1 MWGLR
6 RRTRLKRERLRTYKA
21 QNLRFG
27 SNIEAIKNEI
37 TEVEQIFC
45 LTSVIFF
52 AFPASSSDIYRS
64 RAGFGLCFGI
74 TILLFLL
81 PHLPFTEVEQ
91 VLRFASV
98 SLTCFSCSLTCLLPK
113 YSRFWTLLR
122 YYYLAFPASSPIFY
136 RSRAGFALCF
146 GNSILSFMLPRL
158 SITEVKQVPRSASVS
173 LTCFSCSLTC
183 LLPKYS
189 RFRALL
195 R

>member
-45 LTSVIFF
+45 LTSVIF
-52 AFPASSSDIYRS
+52 
-64 RAGFGLCFGI
+64 
-74 TILLFLL
+74 LLFLL
-81 PHLPFTEVEQ
+81 PHLIFTEVGQ
-91 VLRFASV
+91 VL
-98 SLTCFSCSLTCLLPK
+98 
-113 YSRFWTLLR
+113 
-122 YYYLAFPASSPIFY
+122 
-136 RSRAGFALCF
+136 
-146 GNSILSFMLPRL
+146 
-158 SITEVKQVPRSASVS
+158 RSASVS
-173 LTCFSCSLTC
+173 FACFSCFLTC

-195 R
+195 RYYYLAFPASSPAIYRSRAGFALCFGIACLLFLLPHLSFTEVGQVSDSASVMRQGPPISEAVLFPRQK

>member
-1 MWGLR
+1 MWGLK

-64 RAGFGLCFGI
+64 RAGFALCFGI
-74 TILLFLL
+74 VCLLFLL
-81 PHLPFTEVEQ
+81 PYLSFTEVEQ
-91 VLRFASV
+91 VLR
-98 SLTCFSCSLTCLLPK
+98 
-113 YSRFWTLLR
+113 
-122 YYYLAFPASSPIFY
+122 
-136 RSRAGFALCF
+136 
-146 GNSILSFMLPRL
+146 
-158 SITEVKQVPRSASVS
+158 SASVS
-173 LTCFSCSLTC
+173 LACFSCFLTC

-195 R
+195 RYYYLAFPASSPAIYRSRAGFALCFGIACLLFLLPHLSFTEVGQVSDSASVMRQGPPISEAVLFPRQK

>member
-98 SLTCFSCSLTCLLPK
+98 SLTCFSCSLTLPV
-113 YSRFWTLLR
+113 
-122 YYYLAFPASSPIFY
+122 FY
-136 RSRAGFALCF
+136 RSIAGLALCF
-146 GNSILSFMLPRL
+146 GIACLLFLLPYLSF
-158 SITEVKQVPRSASVS
+158 TEVQQVWPSASVVRRE
-173 LTCFSCSLTC
+173 
-183 LLPKYS
+183 LPIS
-189 RFRALL
+189 GAFLHPHHR
-195 R
+195 

>member
-45 LTSVIFF
+45 LTSVIFLLF
-52 AFPASSSDIYRS
+52 LLPHLIFTEVGQVLDSASVLLSCFSCFLTCHLPKYSRFGHLLRYRLLAFPASSPVFYRS
-64 RAGFGLCFGI
+64 TAGFALCFGI

-91 VLRFASV
+91 VLRSASV
-98 SLTCFSCSLTCLLPK
+98 SLACFSCSLTCLLPK
-113 YSRFWTLLR
+113 
-122 YYYLAFPASSPIFY
+122 
-136 RSRAGFALCF
+136 
-146 GNSILSFMLPRL
+146 
-158 SITEVKQVPRSASVS
+158 
-173 LTCFSCSLTC
+173 
-183 LLPKYS
+183 
-189 RFRALL
+189 
-195 R
+195 